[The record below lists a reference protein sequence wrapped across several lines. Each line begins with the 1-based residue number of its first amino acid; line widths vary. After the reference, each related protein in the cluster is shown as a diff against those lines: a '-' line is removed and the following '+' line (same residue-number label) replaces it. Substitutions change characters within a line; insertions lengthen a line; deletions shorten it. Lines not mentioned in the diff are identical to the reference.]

1 MNNSWKGLLTMK
13 RTTFAGLAYE
23 SKKKKTRR
31 EKFLE
36 EMDQVIPWKELIG
49 IISPYYP
56 RIGNGRHPMPLS
68 MMLRIYFMQQWY
80 GLSDPAMEDSL
91 YDIESMRRF
100 AGIDLEVDVVPDETT
115 ILNFRH
121 LLEKHDLTKKI
132 FESTKQYLKDK
143 GLLLREGTIVDA
155 TIINAPS
162 STKNQDNTR
171 DREMKQTKKGNQ
183 WYFGMKAHVGTD
195 TGKGLLHSVVVTN
208 AAVHDSQVMDELLH
222 GEESSVFGD
231 KAYASEEK
239 KQEYEVK
246 GIEWCV
252 KRKANRG
259 HQLSEEDINY
269 NRRQGQI
276 RAKVEHVF
284 MVVKNLWHYRKVR
297 YKGLY
302 KNTVQVFSLLAL
314 ANLYLV
320 RRELRIIEA

>member
-1 MNNSWKGLLTMK
+1 MKISGKGLLMK
-13 RTTFAGLAYE
+13 RTTFSSMAYDN
-23 SKKKKTRR
+23 KKKRTRR

-36 EMDQVIPWKELIG
+36 EMDRVIPWKELIR
-49 IISPYYP
+49 IISPHYP
-56 RIGNGRHPMPLS
+56 WIGNGRHPMPLS

-100 AGIDLEVDVVPDETT
+100 AGIDLELDPVPDETT

-121 LLEKHDLTKKI
+121 LLEKHRLTEKI
-132 FESTKQYLKDK
+132 FEEAKQYLKEK

-155 TIINAPS
+155 TIIDVPS
-162 STKNQDNTR
+162 STKNEDNSR
-171 DREMKQTKKGNQ
+171 DPEMKQTKKGNQ

-195 TGKGLLHSVVVTN
+195 TGKGLVHSVVVTD
-208 AAVHDSQVMDELLH
+208 AGVHDSRVMDDLLH
-222 GEESSVFGD
+222 GEEGAVYGD
-231 KAYASEEK
+231 KAYVSEK
-239 KQEYEVK
+239 KQQVYESK

-252 KRKANRG
+252 KRKAARG
-259 HQLSEEDINY
+259 HQLSEEDKEY
-269 NRRQGQI
+269 NHRQGRI

-284 MVVKNLWHYRKVR
+284 MVVKHLWQYRKVR

-302 KNTVQVFSLLAL
+302 KNTVQVFSLFAL

-320 RRELRIIEA
+320 RRELRMMEG